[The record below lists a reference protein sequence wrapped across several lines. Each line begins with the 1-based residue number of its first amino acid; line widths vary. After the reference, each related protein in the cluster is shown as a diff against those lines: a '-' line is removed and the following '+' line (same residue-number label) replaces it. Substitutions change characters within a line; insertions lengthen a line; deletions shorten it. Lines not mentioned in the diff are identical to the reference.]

1 MINVRDYAITI
12 NGNKIVPTKRRTFLG
27 LVLEYHD
34 TTDNTYALYP
44 MNEYEASHA
53 NESMIIDRVTR
64 YALYELCQG

>member
-34 TTDNTYALYP
+34 TTDDTYALYP
-44 MNEYEASHA
+44 MSEYEEKHA
-53 NESMIIDRVTR
+53 RDLTIIDNITR
-64 YALYELCQG
+64 YALYELCR